1 MSSPISSHPI
11 SPLSRPAQLQKIHKE
26 ALDLFTKKNADYGD
40 SFAKHG
46 SVGVLVR
53 LGDKLSRLQSVSS
66 KQVSLVNTESVRD
79 TLIDLHNYA
88 AMAIMLLDE
97 DQDEDQDEYQD
108 STKLI
113 RTNSNPPLSPKIVPK
128 PMYRNVPTRR
138 FNNNPVA
145 STTAST
151 TDTNELQCSQLA
163 WHFMKNNNQ
172 SKKKLIPSQT
182 TSSQKE
188 VSKSNMAHCFTNRS
202 KSSNYIMDTEPA
214 HKERP

>member
-97 DQDEDQDEYQD
+97 DQDEYQD

-128 PMYRNVPTRR
+128 PMYRNVPTRGV
-138 FNNNPVA
+138 NNNPVA
-145 STTAST
+145 STTAI
-151 TDTNELQCSQLA
+151 NELQCSQLA

-188 VSKSNMAHCFTNRS
+188 VSKSNMAHRFTNRS